1 LKVLLL
7 GYYGYGNF
15 GDELMRLALEDFF
28 QKFEIQ
34 YVTALPKRQSNDTIS
49 RFNLFQIM
57 GALYECDML
66 IYGGGGLLQDV
77 TSLRSFLYYASVIEL
92 ANMMRKPVVLFGNS
106 LGPTKRWISR
116 FILRQLVKKP
126 DVYLFVRDVVSFRY
140 AKRLNGNTILSAD
153 PSVRILRKFE
163 VVPEKRYDLV
173 IVPRNSERIHEYT
186 IFGRKFNKVLV
197 CPSQDTDIHVAKTIA
212 TNIGADLFEETH
224 DVAESLKKILSG
236 EFIISERFHPAVVA
250 SYFGVPFVSLEN
262 SKAQRFF
269 RKYTKRRDFF
279 AREVW
284 EVEERIE
291 RIKREPLYLRDV
303 MDKEADESFKQLYR
317 LMLRLKK

>member
-1 LKVLLL
+1 MKVLLL

-28 QKFEIQ
+28 QKFQIQ
-34 YVTALPKRQSNDTIS
+34 YITALPKRRSNDTIS
-49 RFNLFQIM
+49 RFNLFQVM

-92 ANMMRKPVVLFGNS
+92 AGMMRKPVILFGNS

-116 FILRQLVKKP
+116 FILRRLIRKP
-126 DVYLFVRDVVSFRY
+126 DVYLFARDVVSFRY
-140 AKRLNGNTILSAD
+140 AKQLNGNTVLSAD
-153 PSVRILRKFE
+153 PSVRILRKLE
-163 VVPEKRYDLV
+163 LVPEKKYDLV
-173 IVPRNSERIHEYT
+173 IVPRNSERIRDYT
-186 IFGRKFNKVLV
+186 IFGRKFGKVLV
-197 CPSQDTDIHVAKTIA
+197 CPSQDTDIPVAKAIA
-212 TNIGADLFEETH
+212 ANIGADLFEETH
-224 DVAESLKKILSG
+224 DAIESLKKIISG
-236 EFIISERFHPAVVA
+236 ELIISERFHPTVVA
-250 SYFGVPFVSLEN
+250 SYYGVPFVSLEN

-279 AREVW
+279 AKEVW

-291 RIKREPLYLRDV
+291 RIKREPLYLRDE
-303 MDKEADESFKQLYR
+303 MDKEVEDSFKQLYR